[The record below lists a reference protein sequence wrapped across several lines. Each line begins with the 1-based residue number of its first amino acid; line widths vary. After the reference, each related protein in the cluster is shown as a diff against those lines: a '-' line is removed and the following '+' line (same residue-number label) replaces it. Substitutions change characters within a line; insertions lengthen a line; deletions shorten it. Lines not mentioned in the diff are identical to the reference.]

1 MFFQCMCI
9 VCAAI
14 SRCTESA
21 IAAAVE
27 PISAELKYNGCR
39 VLMAHS
45 LIKQLHFQLV
55 SLSLFFKHFALTC
68 AAQLSSRLQEMR
80 LIFVSQ
86 FFTLFGIL

>member
-1 MFFQCMCI
+1 MRI

-21 IAAAVE
+21 IAAAAVE

-55 SLSLFFKHFALTC
+55 SLSCFF
-68 AAQLSSRLQEMR
+68 
-80 LIFVSQ
+80 
-86 FFTLFGIL
+86 